1 MEHRPLI
8 SIIVPVYKVEA
19 YLNRCVDSLLA
30 QTYDKLEIILVDD
43 GSPDRCG
50 EICDEYAE
58 KDHRI
63 RVIHKENGGLSDARN
78 AGIEAARGEYLGF
91 CDSDDWMEPDAYDT
105 MLEFALREEVKLV
118 CAGRYDVS
126 GRTGERRLGLCPPE
140 TQVVSGE
147 ETVRRIFLW
156 EHMDSAAVDKIYH
169 RSLFREIRYPL
180 GMVTEDVP
188 TTYRIAL
195 LAKRVGMLSK
205 PIYNYYHRQ
214 GSITYSGISP
224 RLFHYSTHT
233 EGVFADV
240 CAHYPSLK
248 PEAEYLRVRSLSF
261 TLVTLIGSDKAERGA
276 YLREFRKLYR
286 DFYSHLKFIFIGE
299 YAFGRERMTWIMLA
313 LRLYRPARRLYR
325 LIKKEAQ

>member
-1 MEHRPLI
+1 MEQRPLI

-30 QTYDKLEIILVDD
+30 QTYDKLELILVDD

-58 KDHRI
+58 KDCRI

-91 CDSDDWMEPDAYDT
+91 CDSDDWMEPDAYGA

-156 EHMDSAAVDKIYH
+156 EHMDSAAWDKIYH
-169 RSLFREIRYPL
+169 RSLFETIRYPV
-180 GMVTEDVP
+180 GRVHEDVP
-188 TTYRIAL
+188 VTYRIAL
-195 LAKRVGMLSK
+195 LAQRVGMLSK
-205 PIYNYYHRQ
+205 PIYNYYHRP
-214 GSITYSGISP
+214 GSITYAAFNGRIFQ
-224 RLFHYSTHT
+224 LAEHAAQVY
-233 EGVFADV
+233 EAI
-240 CAHYPSLK
+240 AIPSLEEPARHLLVRCHGYALLQAQLATREDRRRFSEQCRACRRVLGK
-248 PEAEYLRVRSLSF
+248 QLLFLLRYPAFEAKWKRDF
-261 TLVTLIGSDKAERGA
+261 TL
-276 YLREFRKLYR
+276 
-286 DFYSHLKFIFIGE
+286 
-299 YAFGRERMTWIMLA
+299 LA
-313 LRLYRPARRLYR
+313 LGLYRPAQKLYR